1 MEKEVLSS
9 GHPYWNA
16 LCLRLSE
23 GLRVQGCNGSLDIT
37 ERILIS
43 LPNVDV
49 GGTLDLFIENEGRCD
64 CEILDLMYTMDD
76 SCYCY

>member
-1 MEKEVLSS
+1 MTKEVLST

-16 LCLRLSE
+16 LCFRLSE
-23 GLRVQGCNGSLDIT
+23 GLKVDGCNGSLDIT

-49 GGTLDLFIENEGRCD
+49 GATLDLFIQNEADCD
-64 CEILDLMYTMDD
+64 CGILHLMYAINDI
-76 SCYCY
+76 CY